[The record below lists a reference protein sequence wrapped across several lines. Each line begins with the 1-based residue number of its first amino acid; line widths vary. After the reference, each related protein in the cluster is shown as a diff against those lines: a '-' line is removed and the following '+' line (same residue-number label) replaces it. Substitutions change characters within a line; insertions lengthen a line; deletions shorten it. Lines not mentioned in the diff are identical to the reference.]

1 MARHLNSTLGCV
13 GVYRRDVALPLDSA
27 VREIEQLG
35 GRAIACPC
43 DVSDEGAL
51 EQAAKQIEEVFGPID
66 IWIND
71 AMVTVLGPVKKLSS
85 EEIKRVTD
93 VTYLGSVNGI
103 LVAARRMIAGAGP
116 S

>member
-1 MARHLNSTLGCV
+1 
-13 GVYRRDVALPLDSA
+13 
-27 VREIEQLG
+27 
-35 GRAIACPC
+35 
-43 DVSDEGAL
+43 
-51 EQAAKQIEEVFGPID
+51 
-66 IWIND
+66 
-71 AMVTVLGPVKKLSS
+71 MVTVLGPVKKLSS